1 MRSASPWPVLGA
13 GHLRDH
19 RTVSGVDQ
27 DLGDHRL
34 PAGPIGKHNSGETAA
49 GIDENVSRIAAQ
61 QEVHPGRD
69 ERRLQG
75 LFHTHRGGH
84 GPACK
89 YLLGQLAAGGL
100 VAPEAERGRLVLA
113 KIGPGGGQED
123 TRTPLGRLDGGCHR
137 AQRAAHHQ
145 HVGLA
150 DNGNLPLAL
159 RNAPRRRTE
168 RHRQQPRQS
177 QPQSKRTIAD
187 DRVSSAHRLAP
198 KPLKMPREPRI
209 TRFRINTRMSLVF
222 HIILVFHV
230 LLYFLQFV

>member
-1 MRSASPWPVLGA
+1 MAGKLPSPSRDPRRTRSRRPPCRPVLHRKEFPVGPSA
-13 GHLRDH
+13 FVAAHDDRRHACVPPLHGRCLAPGHLRDH

-69 ERRLQG
+69 ESPPPGSVSTRIGVVTDRPANTFSVNSPRGSSRQRR
-75 LFHTHRGGH
+75 R
-84 GPACK
+84 
-89 YLLGQLAAGGL
+89 
-100 VAPEAERGRLVLA
+100 RGRLVLA
-113 KIGPGGGQED
+113 KIGPGAA
-123 TRTPLGRLDGGCHR
+123 RRHAYPRPPRRGGCHR

-159 RNAPRRRTE
+159 RNAPRRRTGA
-168 RHRQQPRQS
+168 P
-177 QPQSKRTIAD
+177 PATTT
-187 DRVSSAHRLAP
+187 P
-198 KPLKMPREPRI
+198 KPTTKQENHRR
-209 TRFRINTRMSLVF
+209 
-222 HIILVFHV
+222 
-230 LLYFLQFV
+230 